1 MLSCANLGV
10 TRNKSFLH
18 PHSNQDDGR
27 MPLTRQCKANFIP
40 LMLINKLLSEKS
52 MHFSP
57 LNVCDKFLICLKMKE
72 IQKHWLLTGECG
84 LGWQGSVDYC
94 LGTGATAGMTPR
106 KALQQLLTRH
116 REWILGFGVKDWYLQ
131 LVLCLVCTL
140 IWALLQDSCP
150 SIFSCEHEK
159 NNRITHKKIVRMRL

>member
-18 PHSNQDDGR
+18 PHGNQEDGR

-72 IQKHWLLTGECG
+72 IQEHWLLRGECG
-84 LGWQGSVDYC
+84 QLPWHWCCSSGE
-94 LGTGATAGMTPR
+94 PR
-106 KALQQLLTRH
+106 KSLQQLLLNH
-116 REWILGFGVKDWYLQ
+116 LGWILGLGVKDRYLWFYFG
-131 LVLCLVCTL
+131 CTL
-140 IWALLQDSCP
+140 CCGP
-150 SIFSCEHEK
+150 CYKEYSIFISIHFQL
-159 NNRITHKKIVRMRL
+159 RAWKK

>member
-18 PHSNQDDGR
+18 CHSNQDDGR

-52 MHFSP
+52 IHFSS

-72 IQKHWLLTGECG
+72 KYRSISCWQVTCG
-84 LGWQGSVDYC
+84 QLPWQITHALVLQQRWTQGKACISWQLINHLGWILR
-94 LGTGATAGMTPR
+94 LGV
-106 KALQQLLTRH
+106 Q
-116 REWILGFGVKDWYLQ
+116 DWCLQ
-131 LVLCLVCTL
+131 LVQT
-140 IWALLQDSCP
+140 ISNAHGEWALL
-150 SIFSCEHEK
+150 
-159 NNRITHKKIVRMRL
+159 